1 MNDILTIAKE
11 ELIDILTKSG
21 HYHEDG
27 IKIVLDRGS
36 LADVLKGIMCD
47 VDSLEQGK
55 EYYKSEVRCLR
66 CERKEMEECIDM
78 LESKVEAAPVRHG
91 RWLLLPNRTAP
102 SKLFRCSE
110 CGNVT
115 EHKYF
120 SRNGYYYFCKDC
132 GAKMDKTDGGEEK

>member
-1 MNDILTIAKE
+1 MSDQEIR
-11 ELIDILTKSG
+11 LIDANALIETFERLIEKSILDDTKIR
-21 HYHEDG
+21 YM
-27 IKIVLDRGS
+27 
-36 LADVLKGIMCD
+36 LAIETVKCQPTI
-47 VDSLEQGK
+47 
-55 EYYKSEVRCLR
+55 
-66 CERKEMEECIDM
+66 
-78 LESKVEAAPVRHG
+78 EAAPVRHG

-132 GAKMDKTDGGEEK
+132 GAIMDGKEEEK